1 MAKDWV
7 SLLLCARHEQSRQTS
22 IEDVIFAD
30 YSEASAA
37 VSALNGSSSK
47 WLKRARDLMVK
58 MYGNRLSLCSLCII
72 RWNSMQACFASLL
85 RVQSALQ
92 MLTKQSHGDDEFPTA
107 LSVVLR
113 DYFWQDLKRAERVI
127 APLSLASY
135 RLQRDRNTV
144 GDVIQSFGA
153 IYLGFKQAPQH
164 REELVAC
171 VEQRWKK
178 CE

>member
-1 MAKDWV
+1 
-7 SLLLCARHEQSRQTS
+7 
-22 IEDVIFAD
+22 
-30 YSEASAA
+30 
-37 VSALNGSSSK
+37 
-47 WLKRARDLMVK
+47 MVK

-135 RLQRDRNTV
+135 RLQR
-144 GDVIQSFGA
+144 
-153 IYLGFKQAPQH
+153 FKQAPQH